1 MGITVRVT
9 AEGTLTLP
17 DGRETSLRNRLTIG
31 RGEANQIRLGA
42 KSVSREHA
50 VLIYADGRWWIE
62 DRGSANGTFVNDSRI
77 PFGTPH
83 PLRHADRIRIGT
95 EQLVFSWPAQLSDPD
110 RTDAIHELDLPD
122 GPELQIQLSPFQ
134 LQVVRALCGAWVS
147 GETLDELPTNE
158 QIAAHIGT
166 PGAAETVKAALRR
179 VYAKVGLSH
188 VPAHAKRRTLCRI
201 ARQRGWI

>member
-1 MGITVRVT
+1 MES
-9 AEGTLTLP
+9 EGSLTLP
-17 DGRETSLRNRLTIG
+17 SGETRNLRHRLAIG
-31 RGEANQIRLGA
+31 RGRRNHIVLSS

-50 VLIYADGRWWIE
+50 LLLFGDGRWWIE
-62 DRGSANGTFVNDSRI
+62 DRGSANGTFVNGMRV

-83 PLRHADRIRIGT
+83 PLRHADEIRLGR
-95 EQLVFSWPAQLSDPD
+95 ERLVFSWPADLSDPD
-110 RTDAIHELDLPD
+110 RTDAIRDAQLAES
-122 GPELQIQLSPFQ
+122 PELHVQLSPFQ

-147 GETLDELPTNE
+147 GEMLDELPSNE

-188 VPAHAKRRTLCRI
+188 VPAHAKRRALCRI